1 MEVVPEV
8 QVPPTVEEE
17 NVVVALL
24 QTDWVPDKVPAT
36 GAAVMITDAIV
47 VIGVQPVPDGV
58 VYVTV
63 QVFAELALGVI
74 APVLELMLKPVGL
87 ALYVPLAVPTRVTD
101 CALVRV
107 LQNGEL
113 AYEIVADGSD
123 VIVTLVVAVIVHP
136 VPEGAVQ
143 VTVKMPAELV
153 LGIIAPVLELILKP
167 VGLAL

>member
-63 QVFAELALGVI
+63 
-74 APVLELMLKPVGL
+74 
-87 ALYVPLAVPTRVTD
+87 
-101 CALVRV
+101 
-107 LQNGEL
+107 
-113 AYEIVADGSD
+113 
-123 VIVTLVVAVIVHP
+123 
-136 VPEGAVQ
+136 
-143 VTVKMPAELV
+143 
-153 LGIIAPVLELILKP
+153 
-167 VGLAL
+167 

>member
-36 GAAVMITDAIV
+36 GAAVMITDAV
-47 VIGVQPVPDGV
+47 VVTAEQPPVAAS

-63 QVFAELALGVI
+63 YVPGVLVFGVI
-74 APVLELMLKPVGL
+74 TPVLELMLKPVGL

-101 CALVRV
+101 CVLVRV
-107 LQNGEL
+107 LQNGE
-113 AYEIVADGSD
+113 
-123 VIVTLVVAVIVHP
+123 P
-136 VPEGAVQ
+136 V
-143 VTVKMPAELV
+143 
-153 LGIIAPVLELILKP
+153 
-167 VGLAL
+167 

>member
-1 MEVVPEV
+1 VEGFIVAMEVVPEV

-63 QVFAELALGVI
+63 
-74 APVLELMLKPVGL
+74 
-87 ALYVPLAVPTRVTD
+87 
-101 CALVRV
+101 
-107 LQNGEL
+107 
-113 AYEIVADGSD
+113 
-123 VIVTLVVAVIVHP
+123 
-136 VPEGAVQ
+136 
-143 VTVKMPAELV
+143 
-153 LGIIAPVLELILKP
+153 
-167 VGLAL
+167 